1 MITLSGNVSRAGQS
15 WSHPWT
21 FSRSCKH
28 SHATCTHHPRQ
39 HWASTHPATSFSA
52 HGVGSS
58 NLHSF
63 HRARTASSCTLTT
76 RLASGEAVSNNIR
89 QSQAQSS
96 MTASEMRIA
105 SSPWNGGGDLQLP
118 MQCYSCCSASAAVDA
133 SSGMAVHGGIIIG
146 ATLTYYRLIICDS
159 CSV

>member
-1 MITLSGNVSRAGQS
+1 MITLSGNVLRAGQS

-28 SHATCTHHPRQ
+28 SHANCTHHPRQ

-52 HGVGSS
+52 
-58 NLHSF
+58 
-63 HRARTASSCTLTT
+63 RTASSCTLTT
-76 RLASGEAVSNNIR
+76 RLASGEAGSNNIR